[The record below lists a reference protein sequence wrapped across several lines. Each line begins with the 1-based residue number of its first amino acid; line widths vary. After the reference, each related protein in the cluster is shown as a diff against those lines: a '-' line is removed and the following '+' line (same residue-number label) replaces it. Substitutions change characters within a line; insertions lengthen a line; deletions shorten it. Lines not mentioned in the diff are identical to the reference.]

1 MPVFADGRIPVLV
14 VSDADA
20 LAAALVERPG
30 AALLGEGAAAPDGAL
45 ASAGIE
51 AAGPHPIACTCCA
64 GRGGE
69 AVALDRLFL
78 DRVRGRVPWFE
89 RVVAL
94 IPEEAQ
100 RASLRA
106 VLRDDAVVSS
116 RFRPG

>member
-1 MPVFADGRIPVLV
+1 MPVFADGRIPVLMV
-14 VSDADA
+14 EDPAA
-20 LAAALVERPG
+20 LAAALAERPG
-30 AALLGEGAAAPDGAL
+30 AALLGEGAAAPEGAL

-51 AAGPHPIACTCCA
+51 AANPHPAACTCCA

-94 IPEEAQ
+94 VPQEMQ
-100 RASLRA
+100 RVSLRA
-106 VLRDDAVVSS
+106 VLRDDSVVSS
-116 RFRPG
+116 RFRLA